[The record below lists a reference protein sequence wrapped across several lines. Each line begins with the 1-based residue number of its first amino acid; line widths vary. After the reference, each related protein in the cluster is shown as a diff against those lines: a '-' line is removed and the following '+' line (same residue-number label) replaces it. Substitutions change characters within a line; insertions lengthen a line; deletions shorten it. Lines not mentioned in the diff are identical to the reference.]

1 MPPRS
6 KAKQDASQSAGE
18 DDVVMHEPDI
28 SHELDIDE
36 TDAAV
41 TGADAPMAEADGEE
55 GFDENAEDES
65 EEEESQRVKLLPGS
79 TPTAASFEFLNEGH
93 TLGNALR
100 YVIMKNPD
108 VEFCAYAIPHPSEPK
123 MNVRIQ
129 IWPGAPTT
137 AIEAL
142 EKGLRD
148 LQDLCDVVTEKF
160 IEARNDFKEQ
170 MS

>member
-1 MPPRS
+1 MARS

-18 DDVVMHEPDI
+18 DDIVMQEPPA
-28 SHELDIDE
+28 SHQPDLDE
-36 TDAAV
+36 TDAS
-41 TGADAPMAEADGEE
+41 MAEGEGEE
-55 GFDENAEDES
+55 GVEGEFEDEF
-65 EEEESQRVKLLPGS
+65 EEEEPQRVKLLPGS

-129 IWPGAPTT
+129 IWEAAGTT

-142 EKGLRD
+142 EKGLKD
-148 LQDLCDVVTEKF
+148 IQDLCDVVTDKF
-160 IEARNDFKEQ
+160 LVARKDFKE
-170 MS
+170 

>member
-1 MPPRS
+1 MPRS
-6 KAKQDASQSAGE
+6 KSKQEAPQGAGE
-18 DDVVMHEPDI
+18 DDVVMHEPPT
-28 SHELDIDE
+28 SHQPSFDE
-36 TDAAV
+36 TDDASMADPDAED
-41 TGADAPMAEADGEE
+41 GAGEE
-55 GFDENAEDES
+55 DEEEL
-65 EEEESQRVKLLPGS
+65 EEEEPQRVKLLPGS

-129 IWPGAPTT
+129 TWEGTT
-137 AIEAL
+137 AIQAL

-148 LQDLCDVVTEKF
+148 IQELCDVVTDKF
-160 IEARNDFKEQ
+160 LVARKDFKEQ
-170 MS
+170 MSS

>member
-1 MPPRS
+1 MP
-6 KAKQDASQSAGE
+6 KARTKKEAVQPAEEEDLVMEDTSPTSHQPGAEVNDDASMA
-18 DDVVMHEPDI
+18 DPD
-28 SHELDIDE
+28 
-36 TDAAV
+36 A
-41 TGADAPMAEADGEE
+41 
-55 GFDENAEDES
+55 
-65 EEEESQRVKLLPGS
+65 EEEEGAEEDDEDAEEEEVQRVKILPGS
-79 TPTAASFEFLNEGH
+79 TATAASFEFLNEGH

-129 IWPGAPTT
+129 TYEGTT

-148 LQDLCDVVTEKF
+148 IQELCDVVSDKF
-160 IEARNDFKEQ
+160 VAARDEFKAQ
-170 MS
+170 QAS